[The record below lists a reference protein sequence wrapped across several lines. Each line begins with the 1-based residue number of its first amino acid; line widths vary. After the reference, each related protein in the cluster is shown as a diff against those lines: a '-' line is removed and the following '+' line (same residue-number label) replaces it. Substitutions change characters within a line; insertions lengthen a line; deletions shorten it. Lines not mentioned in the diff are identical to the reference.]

1 MANKTME
8 RKRSARAVRPSL
20 LLEIP
25 LDRLPEGTRLQLDAK
40 SLIAFLEARSSSVE
54 VTIGAP
60 DSPAGDA
67 AAKDHFLSPAEMD
80 ELGQGEITVSEAAG
94 RLGISRQAVLLAIKR
109 DALKARRVGPV
120 FLVDIASLKSYRPR
134 QSRGRLNPSTADNT
148 PTE

>member
-1 MANKTME
+1 MPDKAI
-8 RKRSARAVRPSL
+8 RRRQSARSARPSL

-60 DSPAGDA
+60 HSRAGDA
-67 AAKDHFLSPAEMD
+67 AAKDHFLSPAEMAD
-80 ELGQGEITVSEAAG
+80 LGQGEITVSEAAEQ
-94 RLGISRQAVLLAIKR
+94 LGISRQAVLLAVKR
-109 DALKARRVGPV
+109 NALKARRVGPV
-120 FLVDIASLKSYRPR
+120 FLIDVASLNSYRPR
-134 QSRGRLNPSTADNT
+134 QKRGRLNPSTADNM